1 MVAFRNFAN
10 APNMASFVMKGIRDG
25 RWIQFFSVLFKI
37 LPQVESNIVITA
49 IRINTQYN
57 VDIIYI
63 IFISLYV
70 TKYGTEE
77 LIYGFM

>member
-10 APNMASFVMKGIRDG
+10 APNMASFVMKGIRGG

-37 LPQVESNIVITA
+37 FPQVESNIVITA